1 MKHRPVHWFLQ
12 LLFWIHPIIPWN
24 ILAFPLLERRPS
36 SSSSSFVF
44 PLNRQQKRY
53 DDLSRTPFLPFIG
66 SPKRVPHTT
75 KQRHE
80 QSTPFVVSLLWM
92 SSKNYDSNDK
102 TRVIPETDVSATS
115 ATTTTTTA
123 ARAGESGYSVL
134 RQPVRW
140 DVHQDPVFPVPES
153 LHNDDDDDS
162 TTNEGRSSM
171 KHMNMEDWWSSMR
184 SSSSKSNNQNNYSN
198 DNKNKEASSSS
209 TNINNNKWKTG
220 SDRENNNNGNSN
232 NNNDDDDDS
241 ELDLFQRS
249 YNTLDFPRILKVLY
263 QECLTVPG
271 KRIVHDAMTVATAT
285 HHPNSNEYHPQMK
298 QAQNLSRNKNASSVI
313 ELVYQPLVAETVL
326 GSQERY
332 QAVREMQWILQGGDT
347 TTTTQIDDSI
357 MYKNRLHRKE
367 PIYYRPP
374 PIMNN
379 GFNLEGLLDS
389 STTQARVLDGPDII
403 EVLDMINTLEN
414 VQLWCNDGLS
424 QIKEYNFTQI
434 PTIVNS
440 GIHINTTLQTLLQTA
455 FDKDM
460 RLSSDTFPLVGQLRA
475 KVRSLK
481 SSVMSTLDNLITSP
495 SIKSK
500 LSLESGGAIYSEV
513 QGGRLVIP
521 VDRKYASSVGIVHDS
536 SRSGKTVY
544 VEPNEIITSTNE
556 LRQAENELRM
566 EEARI
571 WRLLTEQ
578 ILFNRNSLEVAVAAI
593 GQLDVILARINFGT
607 KVSGVIPIVENEGI
621 MLLQNAKHPVLL
633 LRGIDN
639 VVGSDITFG
648 SGTNQGLI
656 LTGPNAGGKTVILK
670 LLGLMALMARSGI
683 PVPAAKGE
691 SHVVD
696 DATSTTDA
704 MLARYQPRVDFFN
717 PVLADIGDI
726 QSVGGDLS
734 TFSGHMLVCREVLQR
749 SGKNALI
756 LMDELGSGTDPN
768 QGVAIAQALLE
779 AVIEQGARV
788 AITTHYMQLKQLAA
802 SDDRFSVAGMQFVNG
817 RPTFKLLPGQI
828 GESFALSVAERLGL
842 PSSVLNRAN
851 ELLDSETRQMGD
863 LLREMETQKS
873 LIDQQ
878 VETLA
883 FKQKEMDDMKLE
895 MEQEMIRLEN
905 QQLNLRRVEARKF
918 AKMLEEKEAILEDV
932 LEKLKSDPS
941 RRIVAKSWDDIKF
954 VKRDALNEAENVPS
968 VVARKQI
975 AASAMEEATADLI
988 PIAEM
993 RDKPELNVGDKVII
1007 CQRGPMFAREA
1018 TIVKAFDSRVEV
1030 KVNNMNVS
1038 FKLTQVAMIPTGKN
1052 LPQPKPS
1059 NVKNGA
1065 QQQSSRSKAVEQ
1077 ALAFEG
1083 TPTSSRRYEGSDGT
1097 STSSLSNSLSSGKVT
1112 MRTESNTIDVRGC
1125 NLMDAQEKIR
1135 DKFSTCLLN
1144 GRSTVYILHGHGTGG
1159 VLKSKIRAWLK
1170 TEKLVKSHT
1179 AADRSDGGDAFTRVD
1194 LR

>member
-1 MKHRPVHWFLQ
+1 MKQQRLWLPQ
-12 LLFWIHPIIPWN
+12 LLWLLLFHGGARDIR
-24 ILAFPLLERRPS
+24 AFSVRLERTYRQILLARP
-36 SSSSSFVF
+36 
-44 PLNRQQKRY
+44 K
-53 DDLSRTPFLPFIG
+53 
-66 SPKRVPHTT
+66 
-75 KQRHE
+75 
-80 QSTPFVVSLLWM
+80 LWM
-92 SSKNYDSNDK
+92 SSNSGNINDSSHKNNNNNNNH
-102 TRVIPETDVSATS
+102 RPVSEQT
-115 ATTTTTTA
+115 
-123 ARAGESGYSVL
+123 ARAGEHGYSVL
-134 RQPVRW
+134 RQPVRAQQW
-140 DVHQDPVFPVPES
+140 NGQEDPIFPVPES
-153 LHNDDDDDS
+153 LQDDAT
-162 TTNEGRSSM
+162 TTNG
-171 KHMNMEDWWSSMR
+171 HQMNMEEWWSTMR
-184 SSSSKSNNQNNYSN
+184 GSSSSSSGTPRPSTDVNRNQPPSPQKWNGDNTPRMKDNRDNAKRDDN
-198 DNKNKEASSSS
+198 D
-209 TNINNNKWKTG
+209 
-220 SDRENNNNGNSN
+220 ENE
-232 NNNDDDDDS
+232 

-249 YNTLDFPRILKVLY
+249 YNTLDFPRILKALV
-263 QECLTVPG
+263 QECSTVPG
-271 KRIVHDAMTVATAT
+271 KRIVQDAMTYPDDRRTGSISSSSDN
-285 HHPNSNEYHPQMK
+285 NSTRSTSS
-298 QAQNLSRNKNASSVI
+298 SRNHTRA
-313 ELVYQPLVAETVL
+313 YQPLVADTVL

-332 QAVREMQWILQGGDT
+332 QAVREMQWILQGGDVTST
-347 TTTTQIDDSI
+347 TNRIDDTI
-357 MYKNRLHRKE
+357 TYKNRLQKKE
-367 PIYYRPP
+367 SVYYRPP

-379 GFNLEGLLDS
+379 GFNLEGLLGTGS
-389 STTQARVLDGPDII
+389 TGRTTTTTTSTTPQSRVLDGPDIV
-403 EVLDMINTLEN
+403 EVLDMINTFEN
-414 VQLWCNDGLS
+414 VQLWCHNGLS
-424 QIKEYNFTQI
+424 QIAEYNFTQI
-434 PTIVNS
+434 PAIVNA
-440 GIHINTTLQTLLQTA
+440 GIHVNTTLQSLLQTA
-455 FDKDM
+455 FDREM
-460 RLSSDTFPLVGQLRA
+460 RLSSDTFPVIGQLRA
-475 KVRSLK
+475 RVRSLK
-481 SSVMSTLDNLITSP
+481 STVMNTLDNLVSLP

-521 VDRKYASSVGIVHDS
+521 VDRQYASTVGIVHDS

-556 LRQAENELRM
+556 LRQVENELRT

-571 WRLLTEQ
+571 WRYLTEQ
-578 ILFNRNSLEVAVAAI
+578 ILLNRQTLEVAVAAV

-607 KVSGVIPIVENEGI
+607 KISGVVPIVENQGLMI
-621 MLLQNAKHPVLL
+621 LHNAKHPVLL

-648 SGTNQGLI
+648 NGTNQGLI

-683 PVPAAKGE
+683 PVPAAPKGKVVE
-691 SHVVD
+691 HTVD
-696 DATSTTDA
+696 DTTTYGTLNPSISAT
-704 MLARYQPRVDFFN
+704 YQPRVDFFN

-749 SGKNALI
+749 SGQNALI

-779 AVIEQGARV
+779 AVIEEGARV

-842 PSSVLNRAN
+842 PSSVLKRAN

-863 LLREMETQKS
+863 LLREMEAQKA
-873 LIDQQ
+873 LIDHQ
-878 VETLA
+878 VEA
-883 FKQKEMDDMKLE
+883 FALKQKEMDEMKVQ
-895 MEQEMIRLEN
+895 MEQELIRLEN
-905 QQLNLRRVEARKF
+905 QQLNTRRVEARKF

-954 VKRDALNEAENVPS
+954 VKRDALNEAENVAS
-968 VVARKQI
+968 VVARKLSTV
-975 AASAMEEATADLI
+975 AAMDEATADLI

-993 RDKPELNVGDKVII
+993 RDKPDLKVGDKVII

-1030 KVNNMNVS
+1030 KVNNLNVS
-1038 FKLTQVAMIPTGKN
+1038 FKLTQVALLPTGNK
-1052 LPQPKPS
+1052 LPLPKQS
-1059 NVKNGA
+1059 IVKNGIS

-1083 TPTSSRRYEGSDGT
+1083 STKTSRPYEVNDGIAS
-1097 STSSLSNSLSSGKVT
+1097 STSGKVT

-1159 VLKSKIRAWLK
+1159 VLKSKIRAWLR
-1170 TEKLVKSHT
+1170 TEKLVKSHA